1 MMPDAAEMSFVGVKV
16 ALAGHCKTKGNDAF
30 KANEFRRAEAY
41 YKRGLQFLETPQSCK
56 YAQEELEAVGPML
69 ATLHVNIAAC
79 CLQDGACHLDQA
91 ILHCTQAIK
100 SDSSNVKAWYRKSQ
114 AHLKQ
119 KEFALARHDIM
130 EAVRRDPDSLAFRTC
145 APTAFLPKE
154 RARRHRKAFGE
165 CSGGRNTSKAG
176 RESCVSWHI
185 STGRRS
191 PHHVPRE

>member
-130 EAVRRDPDSLAFRTC
+130 EAVRRDPDSLAFRKHLASVQAAATQAKLAEKAAFHGIFQRVAG
-145 APTAFLPKE
+145 APT
-154 RARRHRKAFGE
+154 
-165 CSGGRNTSKAG
+165 TSL
-176 RESCVSWHI
+176 VS
-185 STGRRS
+185 
-191 PHHVPRE
+191 E